1 MDALAKAGTAAPG
14 QDMWF
19 SSVNTTTEAIKRLRN
34 GQLTA
39 LAGGHFIAGRG
50 PWSWSMTTIA
60 ARLCLRRAGAGT
72 PHVRPAYPDLAHRY
86 QQRFGNGFASLNVR
100 SYSKV
105 LNPKVK
111 RYQFGFEQLL

>member
-1 MDALAKAGTAAPG
+1 MFAL
-14 QDMWF
+14 
-19 SSVNTTTEAIKRLRN
+19 
-34 GQLTA
+34 LT
-39 LAGGHFIAGRG
+39 
-50 PWSWSMTTIA
+50 
-60 ARLCLRRAGAGT
+60 
-72 PHVRPAYPDLAHRY
+72 PDLAQRY